1 MGFGFFQTQM
11 QFDYFEDVQKD
22 LNKLG
27 HYFPKGS
34 EKVHE
39 IQQLEHVA
47 EKNRIT
53 LNVIRFVGQGG
64 NFPRVSFEFSHH
76 PLFAVAVIK
85 RS

>member
-22 LNKLG
+22 LNKLR

-34 EKVHE
+34 TEEHE
-39 IQQLEHVA
+39 IQQLEHMA
-47 EKNRIT
+47 KKNRIT
-53 LNVIRFVGQGG
+53 LNVIRFTGQGV
-64 NFPRVSFEFSHH
+64 NFSRVSFEFSHH
-76 PLFAVAVIK
+76 PLFAIAVIK